1 MYLIVS
7 VVIMLVILKHNN
19 TVCCIKQ
26 TCHSDTMLMFYFVT
40 FAINDYNKD
49 IVLFWHLVISW
60 S

>member
-49 IVLFWHLVISW
+49 IVLF
-60 S
+60 